1 MVKIFRYR
9 RQEHTGKGDYF
20 LAPVRT
26 EVEILLLFMYMESIS
41 LISPRLIS
49 TGLKSS
55 AESSESVLA
64 CILHV

>member
-1 MVKIFRYR
+1 MVEMLKYSKGKIPSGRVTAA
-9 RQEHTGKGDYF
+9 HCF
-20 LAPVRT
+20 LTPVRAVVDT
-26 EVEILLLFMYMESIS
+26 LRLFMYMESIS

-64 CILHV
+64 

>member
-1 MVKIFRYR
+1 MSLLDVN
-9 RQEHTGKGDYF
+9 YF

-26 EVEILLLFMYMESIS
+26 EVEILLLFMYIESIS

-49 TGLKSS
+49 TGVKSS

-64 CILHV
+64 